1 MENSPMKLIG
11 SFAIISFCLIN
22 SFPRATAANGDSQ
35 VRRGPAISIV
45 DLGVG
50 ADGERRLSVQ
60 TDAAEITD
68 LLKAVF
74 KLTGDDFAIDQDV
87 SGPVD
92 IKIKNATA
100 VEVFKQIA
108 DSAKPPLKIRRVCN
122 IIKIS
127 RDAALS
133 RPGDS
138 LA

>member
-11 SFAIISFCLIN
+11 AIAITFFCLVTQG
-22 SFPRATAANGDSQ
+22 PRANAANEDAQ

-50 ADGERRLSVQ
+50 PDGERRLNVQ

-100 VEVFKQIA
+100 ADVFRQIA
-108 DSAKPPLKIRRVCN
+108 NSAKPPLKIRRE
-122 IIKIS
+122 
-127 RDAALS
+127 
-133 RPGDS
+133 G
-138 LA
+138 